1 MEDREIVELYWRRDD
16 RAVAETD
23 AKYGPYCRAIAGRI
37 LETREDAEECVNDTW
52 LRAWNAMPPRRPA
65 VLSAFLGRI
74 TRNLSLSRYRAARR
88 DKRGGGETAL
98 ALSELEECLPGG
110 VEPEKAWDARRL
122 AECLDAFLRGLPEEE
137 RALFLGR
144 YWYLYSAAELA
155 RRFGLREGAVR
166 TRLYRCR
173 KRLRAYLEEEG
184 ITV

>member
-1 MEDREIVELYWRRDD
+1 MTKRIVAAALCICLALCT
-16 RAVAETD
+16 AVA
-23 AKYGPYCRAIAGRI
+23 
-37 LETREDAEECVNDTW
+37 L
-52 LRAWNAMPPRRPA
+52 A
-65 VLSAFLGRI
+65 VSG
-74 TRNLSLSRYRAARR
+74 T
-88 DKRGGGETAL
+88 GGEGLITKSYVDGTYTQDVLAQADARIQEAQGAL
-98 ALSELEECLPGG
+98 YQQALSELEECLPGG

-173 KRLRAYLEEEG
+173 KRLRAYLEEEV